1 MDEVTDG
8 NVWEIRVPRDRL
20 AVLIG
25 RNGDTKRELE
35 EKAGIAL
42 EIDSREGDVT
52 VIQKG
57 DPLKAALSISVIQAI
72 ARGFSPHKA
81 FFLFEENSLLI
92 VISLREFAKPGSH
105 RIAEIKGRIIGT
117 GGKTRKVMEEL
128 TNTSISVYGD
138 TVSVMGDYVS
148 VEYAREALTMLI
160 NGSRQRTV
168 YTYLEKNAK
177 NLRLKRIEETFG

>member
-25 RNGDTKRELE
+25 KNGDTKRELE
-35 EKAGIAL
+35 DKAEIAL

-72 ARGFSPHKA
+72 ARGFSLLLQ
-81 FFLFEENSLLI
+81 FSLGVTVLSYKNCKPVPGDPYFPNI
-92 VISLREFAKPGSH
+92 SISNIIHAADLISL
-105 RIAEIKGRIIGT
+105 
-117 GGKTRKVMEEL
+117 
-128 TNTSISVYGD
+128 
-138 TVSVMGDYVS
+138 
-148 VEYAREALTMLI
+148 
-160 NGSRQRTV
+160 
-168 YTYLEKNAK
+168 
-177 NLRLKRIEETFG
+177 

>member
-25 RNGDTKRELE
+25 KNGDTKRELE
-35 EKAGIAL
+35 EKAEIAL

-72 ARGFSPHKA
+72 ARGFSPQKA
-81 FFLFEENSLLI
+81 SFLFEENSQLI

-105 RIAEIKGRIIGT
+105 RISEIKGRIIGT

-128 TNTSISVYGD
+128 TNTSISG
-138 TVSVMGDYVS
+138 
-148 VEYAREALTMLI
+148 LW
-160 NGSRQRTV
+160 
-168 YTYLEKNAK
+168 
-177 NLRLKRIEETFG
+177 